1 LAIIFKEKKMEMAK
15 KRLFG
20 IIPAAALAFGLVF
33 VGCGGGKD
41 VPLISKTTSQVNM
54 RAEPSAESEV
64 LMTLGTGFRVF
75 VTGPDKDGWRPV
87 KRNGVDGYISSGY
100 LTYPAK
106 DTLPFGNTLLSSI
119 LWIVITLVI
128 AGAGRLLGL
137 IPFIGI
143 LFKIVA
149 VLAIIVI
156 WVVFFVEIG
165 PRANWWELLLVF
177 ILPALVGGGG
187 GGWIIFIW

>member
-1 LAIIFKEKKMEMAK
+1 MKGERTMKK
-15 KRLFG
+15 KRLFWIMPVVVLVLG
-20 IIPAAALAFGLVF
+20 FVF
-33 VGCGGGKD
+33 VDCGGGKD
-41 VPLISKTTSQVNM
+41 TPLISKTTAQVNM

-87 KRNGVDGYISSGY
+87 RRNGVDGYISSGY

-106 DTLPFGNTLLSSI
+106 DTLPFGNTLLISI
-119 LWIVITLVI
+119 LYIVVTLVI
-128 AGAGRLLGL
+128 AVAGRLLGL

-156 WVVFFVEIG
+156 WVAFFVEIG
-165 PRANWWELLLVF
+165 PRANWWELLLLC
-177 ILPALVGGGG
+177 ILPALVGGGVG
-187 GGWIIFIW
+187 GGIIIWW